1 MTRLRA
7 IFVAGATL
15 LMLSGCVTPGDTVP
29 LASGTFSERERQL
42 RAVANWEMRGRIAV
56 DTGADAWQG
65 RFTWWQD
72 GDALRLLIRGPLNT
86 RPVEISGNGAELTVR
101 TRREVRT
108 LEDPESE
115 LSELLG
121 WWLPIT
127 SLPSWLLGL
136 PDERYPAAT
145 LVLEDAAV
153 RTLQQRAWLLE
164 YGAYEQQSAASIP
177 GSIRL
182 SNTPLELVVTVD
194 DWGPQRN
201 SP

>member
-1 MTRLRA
+1 MNLLRA
-7 IFVAGATL
+7 SSVACATL
-15 LMLSGCVTPGDTVP
+15 LILAGCVTPSDTEP
-29 LASGTFSERERQL
+29 LTSTTFSERENRL
-42 RAVANWEMRGRIAV
+42 RAIANWEMRGRIAV

-72 GDALRLLIRGPLNT
+72 GDVLRLLIRGPLNS

-101 TRREVRT
+101 TRRETRT
-108 LEDPESE
+108 LVDPESE

-136 PDERYPAAT
+136 PDERYPAAA

-153 RTLQQRAWLLE
+153 RTLHQRAWQLE

-194 DWGPQRN
+194 NWGPQPD